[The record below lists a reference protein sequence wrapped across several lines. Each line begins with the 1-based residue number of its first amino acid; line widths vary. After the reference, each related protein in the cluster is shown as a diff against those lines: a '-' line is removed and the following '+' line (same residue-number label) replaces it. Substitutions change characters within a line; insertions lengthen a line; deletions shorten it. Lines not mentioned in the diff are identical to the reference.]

1 MTVYDEKTHEELKEY
16 SLEEG
21 CVLEHEVVVHHDA
34 SLGTPEKS
42 HYEPIIERDFRKVV
56 DEPAQPPH
64 EAYDEIM
71 VEYLYHKY
79 TAEEIEQNIKEAIR
93 QRREKECFPIINR
106 GQAWYS
112 LLTFEQREELDKWYI
127 AWLNATE
134 TGEIPETPA
143 FINEKIKIT
152 EDIL

>member
-1 MTVYDEKTHEELKEY
+1 MTVFDEKTHEELKEY
-16 SLEEG
+16 NLSEG
-21 CVLEHEVVVHHDA
+21 CILEHEVVVHHDA
-34 SLGTPEKS
+34 SSGTPEKS
-42 HYEPIIERDFRKVV
+42 HYERIVERDFKKVI
-56 DEPAQPPH
+56 DEPAVPPH
-64 EAYDEIM
+64 EAYDEIV

-106 GQAWYS
+106 GNAWYS
-112 LLTFEQREELDKWYI
+112 LLSFEQREELDKWYI
-127 AWLNATE
+127 AWLNAPE
-134 TGEIPETPA
+134 TGEIPEMPV